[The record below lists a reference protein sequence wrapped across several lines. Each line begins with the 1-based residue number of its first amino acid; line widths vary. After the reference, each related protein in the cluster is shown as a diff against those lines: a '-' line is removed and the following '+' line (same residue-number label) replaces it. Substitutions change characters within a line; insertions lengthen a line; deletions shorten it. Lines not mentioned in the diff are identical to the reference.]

1 VPEPEL
7 DEPDVEYERDALPAD
22 DSESGDVEDDD
33 EDDEDDDE
41 AVLVDVLVQLSLSAL
56 FFFFSFP
63 GSKSTRAIKNFNV
76 SHPRKKKDEKVR
88 G

>member
-56 FFFFSFP
+56 FFNIFSFP
-63 GSKSTRAIKNFNV
+63 GSKSTRLQTGYQKL
-76 SHPRKKKDEKVR
+76 
-88 G
+88 